1 MIMKNY
7 LKFIKLNEESI
18 TPKYLQIYNA
28 FLAAVE
34 SNQLEVDDVLPSIND
49 LSIALDVARN
59 TVERAYRQLKNF
71 GVVDSVPGKGYYICK
86 VDFTH
91 PIKVLL
97 LFNKLSNHKKIIYD
111 ALVARLGEFGVID
124 FYIYNNEINVFRK
137 IIESKADSYDKV
149 VIIPHFFDEEEST
162 YKLIETIN
170 KDKLVLVDK
179 LIKEVNGDF
188 CAVYED
194 FQKDIYGALVELKDR
209 LNNYKTI
216 KIIFPANSY
225 YSKNILEGFINFCVH
240 HSFDYEILSNLKN
253 EVMMEGTVYINLRE
267 DDLIELI
274 EQLISTNLVLG
285 QNVGIIS
292 YNETPIKKIILNG
305 ITTISTDFMMMGE
318 TAADMIMSG
327 CKSHVSIPFKVT
339 QRNSV

>member
-1 MIMKNY
+1 MKNY

-28 FLAAVE
+28 FLASVE
-34 SNQLEVDDVLPSIND
+34 SKQLEVDDVLPSIND

-71 GVVDSVPGKGYYICK
+71 GVVDSVPGKGYYISK

-111 ALVARLGEFGVID
+111 ALVSRLGEHGLID
-124 FYIYNNEINVFRK
+124 FYIYNNEINFFKK
-137 IIESKADSYDKV
+137 IIEAKADLYDKV
-149 VIIPHFFDEEEST
+149 VIIPHFFDEDESA
-162 YKLIETIN
+162 YRLIENIPKEKLI
-170 KDKLVLVDK
+170 LVDK
-179 LIKEVNGDF
+179 MIKEISGDF
-188 CAVYED
+188 SAVYED
-194 FQKDIYGALVELKDR
+194 FQKDIYSALEELIDR
-209 LNNYKTI
+209 LNHYKTI

-240 HSFDYEILSNLKN
+240 YSFDYEILSNLKN
-253 EVMMEGTVYINLRE
+253 EVLMGGTVYINLRE

-274 EQLISTNLVLG
+274 EQLLSTNLVLG
-285 QNVGIIS
+285 QDIGIIS

-305 ITTISTDFMMMGE
+305 ITTISTDFVMMGE
-318 TAADMIMSG
+318 TAADMIIKG
-327 CKSHVSIPFKVT
+327 CKSHVAIPFKVT
-339 QRNSV
+339 QRNSI